1 MESANPLQDILG
13 ADNTI
18 RQRAETQLNT
28 QRTENPQALLQL
40 FIQHMNSEKAD
51 VA

>member
-1 MESANPLQDILG
+1 MESQNLLQDILG
-13 ADNTI
+13 ADNSV
-18 RQRAETQLNT
+18 RQRAEGQLNS

-40 FIQHMNSEKAD
+40 FMQNMSSDKAD